1 MLIFRTLFPKSRA
14 EPTEQAQTDD
24 GRVQIKITNTA
35 PPEEAEPTDAI
46 LPPQPTLDINTYL
59 KTTQRVK
66 KDNDD
71 DNG

>member
-35 PPEEAEPTDAI
+35 PPDETMDAI
-46 LPPQPTLDINTYL
+46 LPSQPTLDINTYL

-66 KDNDD
+66 KDSDD